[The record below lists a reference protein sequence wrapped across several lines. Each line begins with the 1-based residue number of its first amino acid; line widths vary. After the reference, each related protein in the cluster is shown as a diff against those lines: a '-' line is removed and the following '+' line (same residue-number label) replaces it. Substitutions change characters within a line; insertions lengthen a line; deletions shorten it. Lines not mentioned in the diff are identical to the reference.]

1 MSIDR
6 KQAGFTLVELMVAMS
21 VFSFMLLIIMV
32 GFMNIVR
39 LHNAAIASN
48 VAQDNARIAMDD
60 MVRAI
65 RDSTG
70 VVTTPPPGPNGTLCL
85 KYSAGPQQF
94 YFTEP
99 VGPGPNAQRI
109 LYRSEACGVFNP
121 RTKITNDYVSVVYF
135 RAEVKNFPANPV
147 RPHIALRIKVA
158 SSNATTSNTGDATVC
173 QSSNQARAFCSVVE
187 LRTGAT
193 PR

>member
-1 MSIDR
+1 MPVDN
-6 KQAGFTLVELMVAMS
+6 KQSGFTLVELMVAMA

-48 VAQDNARIAMDD
+48 VAQDNARIAIDD

-70 VVTTPPPGPNGTLCL
+70 VVTAPTAGPNGTMCL
-85 KYSAGPQQF
+85 KYSAGPQQY
-94 YFTEP
+94 YFTR
-99 VGPGPNAQRI
+99 VTAGVRS
-109 LYRSEACGVFNP
+109 LYRSEGCNVTTGPTV
-121 RTKITNDYVSVVYF
+121 RKITNDYVNVVF
-135 RAEVKNFPANPV
+135 FQATVRANAANPV
-147 RPHIALRIKVA
+147 RSQIGLRIKVA
-158 SSNATTSNTGDATVC
+158 SSNNTTLNTGAATTC

-187 LRTGAT
+187 LNSGAT